1 MKSDKHN
8 RPDEEA
14 IIEQFGQQARDV
26 DVPPQLRQSN
36 TTRIRGA
43 LERATSSGKQR
54 ATWWH
59 RRISV
64 PLPVAAAILLVVLLQ
79 LAFGLIG
86 SPVDGSSSTG
96 NENDTP
102 TGPSAT
108 IERPQYTESCVYIAR
123 IGVVESNR
131 TYFH

>member
-1 MKSDKHN
+1 MKSDKPN

-14 IIEQFGQQARDV
+14 IIERFGQQARGIE
-26 DVPPQLRQSN
+26 VPSRLRQAN
-36 TTRIRGA
+36 AARIRGA
-43 LERATSSGKQR
+43 LEKATARGQQG
-54 ATWWH
+54 APWWR

-64 PLPVAAAILLVVLLQ
+64 PLPLAAAILLVVFLQ
-79 LAFGLIG
+79 LAFQLTG
-86 SPVDGSSSTG
+86 SPGDDLSSAG
-96 NENDTP
+96 RKGDIP

-108 IERPQYTESCVYIAR
+108 IERPPYTERCVYVAR